1 LIALDNVKPGLFDLA
16 ILDVKMPVM
25 NGFSLYNEIRK
36 VDDKIKICF
45 LTAATDIYYEVFRKK
60 AFPHIEENFIIR
72 KPIENEL
79 LLKKIRSIIEAL

>member
-1 LIALDNVKPGLFDLA
+1 LIALESVKPGLYDLA

-25 NGFSLYNEIRK
+25 NGFCSYNEIRK

-45 LTAATDIYYEVFRKK
+45 LTAATDVYYEVFRKE
-60 AFPHIEENFIIR
+60 AFPHISKNFLIQ

-79 LLKKIRSIIEAL
+79 LLKKIRSIIKAP